1 LMDEAL
7 GGWELTMINT
17 VTSGLPFNINY
28 SSSASASN
36 STGPLFTTDLATLR
50 PQYLLGTPKKNSGAA
65 ITKPTKYSGLV
76 NYLPFT
82 SYALP
87 SYALY
92 GNTSAY
98 GNVSR
103 NSLRGY
109 AYYNTDLGLHKQFA
123 VYRDRVK
130 LDFRAE
136 AFNVLNHVNWQA
148 PDTALTDGSGSFGSI
163 TSAFPPRQLQFAGKV
178 IF

>member
-1 LMDEAL
+1 
-7 GGWELTMINT
+7 MINT
-17 VTSGLPFNINY
+17 MTSGLPFNINY
-28 SSSASASN
+28 SSSSSN
-36 STGPLFTTDLATLR
+36 SSSTGPLFTTDLATLR
-50 PQYLLGTPKKNSGAA
+50 PQYIPGTPKKNPGSA

-76 NYLPFT
+76 NYLPFS

-109 AYYNTDLGLHKQFA
+109 AYYDTDLGLHKQFA
-123 VYRDRVK
+123 VYRERVK

-136 AFNVLNHVNWQA
+136 TFNIFNHVNWQA
-148 PDTALTDGSGSFGSI
+148 PDTALTDGNGSFGSI
-163 TSAFPPRQLQFAGKV
+163 TSAFPARQIQFAVKV